1 MELLCFVE
9 PLQLAPGGKSPRK
22 SRKELHGDPSVLIR
36 EAVVTANVGKKEK
49 ANKRRRG
56 VLPAANVREVAA
68 SEC

>member
-1 MELLCFVE
+1 ME
-9 PLQLAPGGKSPRK
+9 PLQLAPGGKPPRK

-49 ANKRRRG
+49 KKKTNKRRRG